1 MRKTRVSIIICSRSR
16 NISFELELNI
26 RETAGFEYD
35 LIVLDNSKNDLSI
48 FQAYNQ
54 GIEKSKAE
62 VICFV
67 HEDVL
72 FHTKNWVSILVDLF
86 ERDENLGIIGI
97 AGSQIKTKSPSG
109 WWNCPEPYRS
119 ANLIQHLDQ
128 GRKEHW
134 NYGFNDKKLSQMV
147 VVDGVFM
154 ALRRNS
160 EIRFNEALSGFHH
173 YDLSIC
179 LDYSR
184 IGYDIM
190 VTNQILIEHFSLGN
204 LDRNWS
210 KSAIEFEKIYS
221 KSLPVRTHEISEKA
235 LDRLEYANRFIF
247 IEKLLSYKMFDL
259 AFEQWMKLIQIK
271 PLSRQNFLILK
282 SIFK

>member
-1 MRKTRVSIIICSRSR
+1 MISIIICARHKIL
-16 NISFELELNI
+16 ISELKKLIDETISSQYELI
-26 RETAGFEYD
+26 
-35 LIVLDNSKNDLSI
+35 IIDNSQNKFSI
-48 FQAYNQ
+48 FQAYNH
-54 GIEKSKAE
+54 GIDKSTGD
-62 VICFV
+62 ILCFL

-72 FHTKNWVSILVDLF
+72 IHTKGWGRILEDIFKKHNSIGV
-86 ERDENLGIIGI
+86 IGI
-97 AGSQIKTKSPSG
+97 AGSKLKTKSPSG

-134 NYGFNDKKLSQMV
+134 NYGFNDKKLSQVV

-154 ALRRNS
+154 ALRRNN
-160 EIRFNEALSGFHH
+160 ELRFNEDLSGFHN

-179 LDYSR
+179 LDYRR

-235 LDRLEYANRFIF
+235 LERLEYANRFIF
-247 IEKLLSYKMFDL
+247 TEKLLSYKMFDRAL
-259 AFEQWMKLIQIK
+259 EQWIKLIQIK

-282 SIFK
+282 NIFK